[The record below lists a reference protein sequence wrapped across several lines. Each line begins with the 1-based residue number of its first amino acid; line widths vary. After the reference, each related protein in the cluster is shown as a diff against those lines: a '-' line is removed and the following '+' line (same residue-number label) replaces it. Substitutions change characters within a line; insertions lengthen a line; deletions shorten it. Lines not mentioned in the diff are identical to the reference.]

1 MTRFAMM
8 TVLLFLTGCGA
19 PPNDVEPTPTPF
31 VGFIHIDLM
40 RDGIAGDATGLNLH
54 FVGTEGDCWVGNDAP
69 DWGEPGNFD
78 DPIASVPLGG
88 PVRQQIVYRMP
99 IDDIYA
105 VSLIDDWG
113 AFTGEAS
120 IEVRFDIGQ
129 PAPVYTRTAPVAG
142 ETYLFDIAWPS
153 REVTEH

>member
-1 MTRFAMM
+1 MTRFA
-8 TVLLFLTGCGA
+8 LLALLLALAGCGPLPDDA
-19 PPNDVEPTPTPF
+19 EPTPTPF
-31 VGFIHIDLM
+31 IGFIHVDLM
-40 RDGIAGDATGLNLH
+40 RDGIVGDTTGLNLH

-78 DPIASVPLGG
+78 DPIAGEVLGG

-99 IDDIYA
+99 LDGSYA
-105 VSLIDDWG
+105 VSLVNDWG
-113 AFTGEAS
+113 TFTGEAS
-120 IEVRFDIGQ
+120 IEVRFDVDQ
-129 PAPVYTRTAPVAG
+129 PDPVYARTAPVAG